1 MNVEHS
7 KYHGNLEPALRV
19 LAMPRDTN
27 PMGDIFGGWIM
38 SQVDMAGAVVA
49 SQLVKSRVVTV
60 AVNEFTFKHPVL
72 VSSSDGVGTKLKIA
86 ILANRHNTVGIDL
99 VAMNVNPNSTVIRIS
114 SGRNL
119 PPLIF
124 TAIPRVK
131 AYIAGW
137 CSR

>member
-60 AVNEFTFKHPVL
+60 AVNEFTFEHPVL
-72 VSSSDGVGTKLKIA
+72 VGDIISCYGKVVKKGRTSVTVDVEVCALRNRFDEKCIKVTEATVVYVAIDDKGKPKTISDIGNKV
-86 ILANRHNTVGIDL
+86 
-99 VAMNVNPNSTVIRIS
+99 
-114 SGRNL
+114 
-119 PPLIF
+119 
-124 TAIPRVK
+124 
-131 AYIAGW
+131 
-137 CSR
+137 